1 MSDRTLTPDLL
12 LGAYAAGVFPMA
24 DRRDD
29 PDVFWV
35 DPQRRGVLP
44 LDGFHLSR
52 SLARRMRRSG
62 TRATLDS
69 AFETVVDGCATREET
84 WINGTIRNL
93 MSELFSDGYAHSFE
107 VWDGEDLVG
116 GMYGLALGGAFFGE
130 SMFSAATDGSKMT
143 LAWAVDHLRRSGFT
157 LFDTQFIT
165 PHLASL
171 GAVELSRATYRAR
184 LWSALA
190 IDADIHAFALETDAY
205 AVVQRITQT
214 SKRG

>member
-1 MSDRTLTPDLL
+1 
-12 LGAYAAGVFPMA
+12 
-24 DRRDD
+24 
-29 PDVFWV
+29 
-35 DPQRRGVLP
+35 
-44 LDGFHLSR
+44 
-52 SLARRMRRSG
+52 
-62 TRATLDS
+62 
-69 AFETVVDGCATREET
+69 
-84 WINGTIRNL
+84 
-93 MSELFSDGYAHSFE
+93 
-107 VWDGEDLVG
+107 
-116 GMYGLALGGAFFGE
+116 
-130 SMFSAATDGSKMT
+130 MT